1 MILKCRVCRPSGNGD
16 ASCLHYCETGRRASL
31 TAAGPHRPNIIM
43 SKGRCW
49 RRYSNRGR
57 SASEKCNRLCLI
69 HMVLQ
74 HEVLYNDAVGYRG
87 CARGG
92 TKVGLASS

>member
-1 MILKCRVCRPSGNGD
+1 MIFKCRVCSSSGNGD

-31 TAAGPHRPNIIM
+31 TAAGPHRPNIIL

-69 HMVLQ
+69 HMVFMRL
-74 HEVLYNDAVGYRG
+74 RG
-87 CARGG
+87 I
-92 TKVGLASS
+92 V